1 MALTIR
7 VIILLVARNIRKD
20 SKCFARM
27 KWGCRSVF
35 LAEVL
40 AKGEVPR
47 DARSIWK
54 QRSRW
59 ASAAHMYILDPSS
72 VFWRQQRNM
81 SYWQKSLYWIPM
93 VLHWTLL
100 WAEPIMFSMPI
111 ICLWGV
117 ALLHTAAFHC
127 MGTNWACW
135 PSIRFT
141 SVLGNTMDLTV
152 NTLPSHNC
160 KVERVCHTLTGSWI
174 VFTACADIVQATS
187 VHMEL
192 TPCSGLHTS

>member
-1 MALTIR
+1 MT
-7 VIILLVARNIRKD
+7 
-20 SKCFARM
+20 
-27 KWGCRSVF
+27 CRSVF

-72 VFWRQQRNM
+72 VFWRKQKNM

-111 ICLWGV
+111 VCLAGTPHAMPIG
-117 ALLHTAAFHC
+117 ALLFSTRPAFNQQY
-127 MGTNWACW
+127 GKYK
-135 PSIRFT
+135 
-141 SVLGNTMDLTV
+141 LL
-152 NTLPSHNC
+152 
-160 KVERVCHTLTGSWI
+160 
-174 VFTACADIVQATS
+174 
-187 VHMEL
+187 
-192 TPCSGLHTS
+192 